1 MKKFLLL
8 LIAVMFCNIGYAQLN
23 MGGQIREQLQIN
35 SELHVLGRPEELN
48 HLFIPL
54 DSIVFNTNDPK
65 FEWNDNIVGYKVFY
79 TGKEIGFYPMGMP
92 FSRLTGPK
100 KIIKN
105 RIYLCENPA
114 DSTICF
120 KELPVDYYEVVGIIR
135 YKEQT
140 SKYIERFNQLK
151 LIKNS
156 DLLNRDKE
164 ILSKFI
170 LYMQEE
176 ARLISVSDFERDVK
190 LYNKNPKFYENL
202 FYVIQASSTS
212 EIYYLPKSGYAD
224 VVEGKSMSINEAQRI
239 KQIRGEKAYTDI
251 ITDLCYCF
259 GDVWGRNIGA
269 FISIPYYDYIVD
281 NLKGHDVYISLK
293 SSSNAFEDYVTKQYI
308 DNIFKENSNIW
319 RHDSLKKE
327 DVTTAV
333 SAKCVDIFVHD
344 DYQICGLFEI
354 DGNKFTLPITE
365 FTIEGKSLAIPNGHY
380 NSTYYPFP
388 VFSIDNGRSSA
399 YDFGRIITQ
408 NTINDV
414 IALFDEAELLAAQ
427 QQAQA
432 EAEKKRIEAERAK
445 RRAEQEA
452 ALQKWLN
459 EEQERKAQWRAE
471 MISKYGE
478 KYGNAIIEG
487 KVMLGMSQQM
497 CQEAWGRPTDKF
509 NTITSNT
516 TKSTW
521 LYNYKTYLHFVDGKL
536 VKIEN

>member
-1 MKKFLLL
+1 MKKLLL
-8 LIAVMFCNIGYAQLN
+8 FIAVMFCNIGYAQLN

-79 TGKEIGFYPMGMP
+79 TGKEIGFYPMGP
-92 FSRLTGPK
+92 RFSRLTGPK
-100 KIIKN
+100 KIVQN

-135 YKEQT
+135 YKEQA

-151 LIKNS
+151 LIKNP
-156 DLLNRDKE
+156 DLLNRDKD

-202 FYVIQASSTS
+202 FYVFQASSTS

-259 GDVWGRNIGA
+259 GDVWGNNES
-269 FISIPYYDYIVD
+269 FISMPYYDYIVD
-281 NLKGHDVYISLK
+281 NLKGKNVSIWLRG
-293 SSSNAFEDYVTKQYI
+293 NAFEDYVTNVLI
-308 DNIFKENSNIW
+308 DNVFKENLNIYGL
-319 RHDSLKKE
+319 DMNSSFSKE
-327 DVTTAV
+327 DVKISV
-333 SAKCVDIFVHD
+333 GAKCVDIFVHD
-344 DYQICGLFEI
+344 DFQICGLFEV
-354 DGNKFTLPITE
+354 DGSKFTLPIAK
-365 FTIEGKSLAIPNGHY
+365 FTIKGKSLAIPNGHY
-380 NSTYYPFP
+380 NSTYYLFP

-399 YDFGRIITQ
+399 YDFGHIITQ

-427 QQAQA
+427 KQAQV

-459 EEQERKAQWRAE
+459 EEQERKSQWRTE